1 MRFSRPFNE
10 KRAICSIN
18 DAMTNGNL
26 LGKRM
31 RLYSTSHYMK
41 NLTQN

>member
-1 MRFSRPFNE
+1 
-10 KRAICSIN
+10 
-18 DAMTNGNL
+18 MTNGNL

-41 NLTQN
+41 NLTQNWLKT